1 MEIGSLKDLVKNT
14 EIINSSQN
22 NNQTSECRDITL
34 KLPKK
39 NGRKYGKK
47 KKVSKLQ

>member
-1 MEIGSLKDLVKNT
+1 MGNLKDLVKNT
-14 EIINSSQN
+14 EITNNSQN
-22 NNQTSECRDITL
+22 CNQISECRDITL

-39 NGRKYGKK
+39 NGRKYEKK